1 MTNNKKYAMKKEQLR
16 KIRTWKE
23 RKRRYRK
30 KLKERKEEIR
40 GKEEE
45 VIEMPGSRIRS
56 RRVDLPARIAAPA

>member
-1 MTNNKKYAMKKEQLR
+1 MANNKKYAMKKEQL

-30 KLKERKEEIR
+30 QLKERKEEIR